1 MLVLPPVGPARHP
14 PGIAAIPA
22 MKFTTAAGLLAASV
36 LPLLALPRGAGAIEP
51 PKAPPALPPLPP
63 IASPAA
69 KGGAALPPSAAGG
82 RGTSTTAAATP
93 VAAPAVPASG
103 LPASTATATANRE
116 IVLELGKRT
125 ISLVEAG
132 KVLGKWPVA
141 IGDPETPTPTGRYSV
156 RNKVIN
162 PQYQST
168 KSGKNNPTIGPNGPL
183 GDRWMGFHT
192 TSKDQFGIHGT
203 PPAWAW
209 AVHQGAAVTHGCVR
223 MLGPHVR
230 ALFDQ
235 VDVGTPVLVKP

>member
-1 MLVLPPVGPARHP
+1 MKNRPV
-14 PGIAAIPA
+14 AA
-22 MKFTTAAGLLAASV
+22 
-36 LPLLALPRGAGAIEP
+36 LLALSAVSLAALTTGAQAIEP
-51 PKAPPALPPLPP
+51 PPPLPSLP
-63 IASPAA
+63 PTAATPTRRTLAAPLTQQPGIPAA
-69 KGGAALPPSAAGG
+69 VPAPSA
-82 RGTSTTAAATP
+82 TTAAAT
-93 VAAPAVPASG
+93 
-103 LPASTATATANRE
+103 ATSNRK

-125 ISLVEAG
+125 ISLWEG
-132 KVLGKWPVA
+132 SKVLGKWPVA
-141 IGDPETPTPTGRYSV
+141 IGDPETPTPKGLFSI

-168 KSGKNNPTIGPNGPL
+168 KSGKNNPTTGANGPL
-183 GDRWMGFHT
+183 GDRWMGFHA

-235 VDVGTPVLVKP
+235 VDVGTPVEVKP

>member
-1 MLVLPPVGPARHP
+1 MKNRT
-14 PGIAAIPA
+14 IAA
-22 MKFTTAAGLLAASV
+22 
-36 LPLLALPRGAGAIEP
+36 LLALSTVSLAGLTTGAQAIEP
-51 PKAPPALPPLPP
+51 LPPLPSLPP
-63 IASPAA
+63 IEPTPSRRAPAA
-69 KGGAALPPSAAGG
+69 PVSQQPGLPATVPAPA
-82 RGTSTTAAATP
+82 TTAAAT
-93 VAAPAVPASG
+93 
-103 LPASTATATANRE
+103 ATSNRK

-125 ISLVEAG
+125 ISLWEG
-132 KVLGKWPVA
+132 SKVLGKWPVA
-141 IGDPETPTPTGRYSV
+141 IGDSATPTPKGLFSI

-168 KSGKNNPTIGPNGPL
+168 KSCKNNPTIGANGPL
-183 GDRWMGFHT
+183 GDRWIGFHA

-235 VDVGTPVLVKP
+235 VDVGTPVEVKP